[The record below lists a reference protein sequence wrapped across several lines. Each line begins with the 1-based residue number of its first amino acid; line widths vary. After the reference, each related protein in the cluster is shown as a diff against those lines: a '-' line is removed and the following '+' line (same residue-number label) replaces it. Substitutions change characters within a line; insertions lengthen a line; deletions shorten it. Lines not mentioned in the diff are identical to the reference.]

1 MTVSGWALNDRE
13 MLMLAP
19 FATLAFLV
27 TFWMLARILLEM
39 SDGAGAKV
47 IAALRGQ
54 SMMAQPPQS
63 VRQVTVRFRPRSES
77 VRRPVHVQPE
87 WRAAA

>member
-1 MTVSGWALNDRE
+1 
-13 MLMLAP
+13 MLAP
-19 FATLAFLV
+19 FATLAFLG
-27 TFWMLARILLEM
+27 TIWLLAWIALELLEG
-39 SDGAGAKV
+39 SGAKV

-54 SMMAQPPQS
+54 SMLAQPPQS
-63 VRQVTVRFRPRSES
+63 VRPVTVRYRPRSES